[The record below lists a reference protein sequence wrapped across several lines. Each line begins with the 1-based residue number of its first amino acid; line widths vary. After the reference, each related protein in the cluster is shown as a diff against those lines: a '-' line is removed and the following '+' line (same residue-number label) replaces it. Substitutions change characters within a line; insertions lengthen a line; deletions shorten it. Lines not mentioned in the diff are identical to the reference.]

1 MYFSNIWLNFK
12 LKSDNKIKTQ
22 SNKTNLDS
30 FFIILSDKKLKKY
43 TDANVAI
50 VKVI

>member
-1 MYFSNIWLNFK
+1 MYFSNIWFIFQ
-12 LKSDNKIKTQ
+12 LKSNNIKTQ
-22 SNKTNLDS
+22 SNKTSLDS
-30 FFIILSDKKLKKY
+30 WSDKKLKKY

>member
-1 MYFSNIWLNFK
+1 MYFSNIWFTFK
-12 LKSDNKIKTQ
+12 LKSDNIKTQ